1 MRRVLCFPVKIDTE
15 VYQVPDDEELVLQ
28 FLLQQ
33 HILLVQGS
41 AFNVPEKHYLRF
53 VFLPHVEDLIIA
65 IERLATFLQQ
75 YKRHER

>member
-1 MRRVLCFPVKIDTE
+1 
-15 VYQVPDDEELVLQ
+15 
-28 FLLQQ
+28 LLQQ

-53 VFLPHVEDLIIA
+53 VFLPHVEDLIVA

-75 YKRHER
+75 YKRHERYYT